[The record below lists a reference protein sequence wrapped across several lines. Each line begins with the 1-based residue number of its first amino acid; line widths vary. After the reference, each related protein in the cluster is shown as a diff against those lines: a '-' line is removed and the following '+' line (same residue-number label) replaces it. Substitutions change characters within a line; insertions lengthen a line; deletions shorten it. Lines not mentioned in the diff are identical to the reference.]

1 MGLNL
6 PHCFQLPADAKASLA
21 FFDWAFTNGDKAADE
36 LDYVALPTAVKAKI
50 RADWKRLGLF

>member
-1 MGLNL
+1 MYRS
-6 PHCFQLPADAKASLA
+6 PAKPADAKASLA